1 MLQRDEK
8 DGGKNVKKGGKKLEL
23 SVFDKM
29 EHLERLY
36 KLDKTTNKRGEK
48 NKGNT
53 VLPKQELSQTGK
65 ALATIQ
71 TAPSKDILFNM
82 IIKKSES

>member
-29 EHLERLY
+29 EHMERLY
-36 KLDKTTNKRGEK
+36 KLDKRGEK
-48 NKGNT
+48 K
-53 VLPKQELSQTGK
+53 
-65 ALATIQ
+65 
-71 TAPSKDILFNM
+71 
-82 IIKKSES
+82 

>member
-1 MLQRDEK
+1 MRKMGEK
-8 DGGKNVKKGGKKLEL
+8 DMKKGGKKLEL

-29 EHLERLY
+29 EHMERLY

-53 VLPKQELSQTGK
+53 VLPKQELSQTGHNTDSTLK
-65 ALATIQ
+65 RH
-71 TAPSKDILFNM
+71 FV
-82 IIKKSES
+82 